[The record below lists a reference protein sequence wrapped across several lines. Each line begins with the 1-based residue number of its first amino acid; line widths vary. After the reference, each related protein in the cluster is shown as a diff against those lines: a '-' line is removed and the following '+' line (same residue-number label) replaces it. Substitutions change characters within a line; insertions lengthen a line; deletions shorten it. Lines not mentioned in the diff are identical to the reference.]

1 MIILKIICYSVFV
14 LLFARCTV
22 VPIIDKWQ
30 NLSNNQWNKSNKISI
45 PIEIADSDYYYNV
58 YINLRV
64 TNDYKYSNL
73 WMKLNIKYPDSTKLK
88 NDIML
93 TLADH
98 RGKWI
103 GHSLG
108 HIISFRLPALKNK
121 VFGKSGKYIFE
132 LEQNMRDTVLKEII
146 SVGIKIDKEQEILK

>member
-1 MIILKIICYSVFV
+1 MKIICYSVFI

-45 PIEIADSDYYYNV
+45 PIEIADSDFYYNV

-98 RGKWI
+98 RGKWT

-108 HIISFRLPALKNK
+108 HVISFRLPALKNK

-132 LEQNMRDTVLKEII
+132 LEQNMRDTVLKEIM